1 MIFIV
6 TEFTCTEFGSVLCVQ
21 VVTDL
26 KDRHTATATQLPTAA
41 TGDHSRTLSEL
52 HHNDAWE
59 RAPVIMYLIVFSGTP
74 LTVKHLVKAC
84 KSVTDWHTLGL
95 QLDLTTTQLNS
106 IHVTYYALGVDRLKT
121 EMFDVW
127 LKSSPDASW
136 MDVITALEDMGMD
149 RVASNVRAAYSPT
162 APGNV

>member
-1 MIFIV
+1 M
-6 TEFTCTEFGSVLCVQ
+6 
-21 VVTDL
+21 
-26 KDRHTATATQLPTAA
+26 
-41 TGDHSRTLSEL
+41 
-52 HHNDAWE
+52 
-59 RAPVIMYLIVFSGTP
+59 
-74 LTVKHLVKAC
+74 KHLVTAC
-84 KSVTDWHTLGL
+84 KSVTDWHTLGI

-162 APGNV
+162 APGNVW